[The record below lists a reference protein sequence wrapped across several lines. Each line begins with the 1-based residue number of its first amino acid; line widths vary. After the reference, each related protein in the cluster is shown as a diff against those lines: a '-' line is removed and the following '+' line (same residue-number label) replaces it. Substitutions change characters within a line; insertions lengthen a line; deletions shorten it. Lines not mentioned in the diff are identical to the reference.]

1 MMRQDIL
8 LFYSGILLSGLS
20 LLFGMV
26 MLVVLRIKRRQLD
39 QKLDSEYGER
49 EKRPRKNPAE
59 HESV

>member
-49 EKRPRKNPAE
+49 EKRPMTNPAE
-59 HESV
+59 QESV

>member
-39 QKLDSEYGER
+39 EKLDSDFVER
-49 EKRPRKNPAE
+49 E
-59 HESV
+59 